1 MKNAN
6 ISKPTLGRLP
16 IYLEYI
22 RTHISTEMTSAAE
35 IARGLKLGEVQV
47 RRDLNM
53 ICKEGRPKVGYPTK
67 TLISD
72 LEAALR
78 QNECVPAVIVG
89 AGKLGRALQGYDG
102 FSEFGLDIVAS
113 FDIDKTKT
121 GACSKTHPIYPMD
134 RFAEFC
140 RHYGIRVGII
150 TAPREAAQEICDMM
164 AACGITAVWNFAP
177 CRLTVPENITVKNEN
192 LALSLAHL
200 YVLASGQDNKKELH
214 YERKKTRDRGQH

>member
-1 MKNAN
+1 MKNTN
-6 ISKPTLGRLP
+6 VSKATLGRLP

-22 RTHISTEMTSAAE
+22 RAHISTEMTSAAE

-67 TLISD
+67 TLIFD
-72 LEAALR
+72 LETALR

-102 FSEFGLDIVAS
+102 FSEFGLNIVAS
-113 FDIDKTKT
+113 FDVDKTKT
-121 GACSKTHPIYPMD
+121 DAHNTTYPVYPMD

-140 RHYGIRVGII
+140 RNYDIHVGII
-150 TAPREAAQEICDMM
+150 TAPREAAQGICETM
-164 AACGITAVWNFAP
+164 ASCGITAIWNFAP
-177 CRLTVPENITVKNEN
+177 CKLNVPAGTLIQNEN

-200 YVLASGQDNKKELH
+200 NNQLSNKI
-214 YERKKTRDRGQH
+214 

>member
-22 RTHISTEMTSAAE
+22 TTRVSTEMTSAAE
-35 IARGLKLGEVQV
+35 IARGLSLGEVQV

-53 ICKEGRPKVGYPTK
+53 ICKEGRPKVGYPTS

-72 LEAALR
+72 LEAALSK
-78 QNECVPAVIVG
+78 NECVHAVVAG

-102 FSEFGLDIVAS
+102 FSQFGLKIIAA
-113 FDIDKTKT
+113 FDIDETKVDV
-121 GACSKTHPIYPMD
+121 ADKAHPVYPIAEIEAYCETHNI
-134 RFAEFC
+134 
-140 RHYGIRVGII
+140 HLGII
-150 TAPREAAQEICDMM
+150 TVPRESAQSVCDRMTS
-164 AACGITAVWNFAP
+164 CGITAIWNFAP
-177 CRLTVPENITVKNEN
+177 CKLAVPEKITVKNEN

-200 YVLASGQDNKKELH
+200 NISASRQI
-214 YERKKTRDRGQH
+214 

>member
-6 ISKPTLGRLP
+6 VSKATLGRLP

-53 ICKEGRPKVGYPTK
+53 ICKEGRPKVGYPTN
-67 TLISD
+67 TLIFD
-72 LEAALR
+72 LETALR

-89 AGKLGRALQGYDG
+89 AGKLGRALQRYDG
-102 FSEFGLDIVAS
+102 FSEFGLNIVAS
-113 FDIDKTKT
+113 FDVDKTKT
-121 GACSKTHPIYPMD
+121 DTHNKMYPIYPMD

-140 RHYGIRVGII
+140 RNYSIHIGII
-150 TAPREAAQEICDMM
+150 TAPREAAQEICDIMTS
-164 AACGITAVWNFAP
+164 CGITAIWNFAP
-177 CRLTVPENITVKNEN
+177 CRLTEPDNITVKNEN

-200 YVLASGQDNKKELH
+200 YVLASRQA
-214 YERKKTRDRGQH
+214 